1 MRHVDQICQSLKIF
15 IHQKPLTSP
24 NFWMFARRWHHV
36 LFFLWSSLN
45 TLFCFLPLQQP
56 HCWLVSLQK
65 ASAYPRAES
74 PAAPWD
80 PAKPAE
86 WEPKPKSSEGFSGWN
101 SPLIHFLFT
110 VQCHQIPHFYSSVF
124 SGRWTRRRTTC
135 CCARGLRRINH
146 SRFSAPSQG
155 VPHVDSLG
163 VLQIVLFL
171 SHTRGSSGRGQLILP
186 SRTDGGEKRTYWT
199 FTQRT
204 LKMWEGKERRLS
216 ISSSSLKQP
225 CKNTHEGQRCLI
237 SVSLRL
243 PSFQSS
249 FDLKVLQKTWEETP
263 RFPFKFW
270 KLSISRLLFAQTVA
284 KQQGMIIV
292 NEWKSPFLFSQINN
306 NMLSSKL

>member
-45 TLFCFLPLQQP
+45 ALFCFLPLQQP

-65 ASAYPRAES
+65 ASTCPRAES

-186 SRTDGGEKRTYWT
+186 SRTDGGKADLLNFYTTNPEDVGR
-199 FTQRT
+199 
-204 LKMWEGKERRLS
+204 ERKTSFHQFKLS
-216 ISSSSLKQP
+216 KAA
-225 CKNTHEGQRCLI
+225 
-237 SVSLRL
+237 
-243 PSFQSS
+243 
-249 FDLKVLQKTWEETP
+249 LQKHAWRTMVSNIGVSPSSVIPVQLW
-263 RFPFKFW
+263 
-270 KLSISRLLFAQTVA
+270 S
-284 KQQGMIIV
+284 
-292 NEWKSPFLFSQINN
+292 KSPTEDVRGNTSFSI
-306 NMLSSKL
+306 